1 MREQQN
7 GALAKGVAPHA
18 GTSSQR
24 KGHLKGGEKSY
35 DGKKAGRQ
43 QGQGVFRGTQMGLR
57 WMAGRGRGRHWG
69 WVLSTFRIFPE
80 GSGAPPMGKCV
91 SS

>member
-43 QGQGVFRGTQMGLR
+43 QGQVCSEAHKWDSGGRQGGAVAGIGV
-57 WMAGRGRGRHWG
+57 
-69 WVLSTFRIFPE
+69 
-80 GSGAPPMGKCV
+80 GS
-91 SS
+91 